1 MKPNS
6 NPVLHKSPQIPCK
19 CCISGKFR
27 KLLVPV
33 HKRVSREKMQMCVP
47 EADTVPACMEA
58 AERC

>member
-33 HKRVSREKMQMCVP
+33 HIMSVKGKNANMC
-47 EADTVPACMEA
+47 A
-58 AERC
+58 